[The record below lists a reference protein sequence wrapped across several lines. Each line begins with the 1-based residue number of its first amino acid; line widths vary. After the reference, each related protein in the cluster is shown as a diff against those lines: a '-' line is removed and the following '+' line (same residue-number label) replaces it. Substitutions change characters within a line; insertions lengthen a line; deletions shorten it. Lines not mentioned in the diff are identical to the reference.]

1 MSTELLKA
9 VADSNQWW
17 AIGPEMILACAAL
30 GLLVLEIVTPKEH
43 HGIIPRFAVL
53 SLAMVLGT
61 VLFNLDKTWGGEEL
75 FGGLIK
81 LSLPGQFARV
91 FFLLSSLLVCFL
103 GACASEEKVV
113 SYKPF
118 FTGIGSAE
126 FGTEPVRSER
136 TGPATDPTAVVP
148 EEKLV
153 VIEDD
158 GTRTYTSRAP
168 RHVMGHMQTILEE
181 NTPEGDAA
189 FLDQLVSEKTIE
201 HYRSQGKDPADFIK
215 ELRAR
220 QKDIARSFA
229 RMPMAEHSPTVII
242 DQPGDRT
249 WCIRL
254 TGAAAKDVR
263 YTQLWVRL
271 EDKQWK
277 LMWLK

>member
-1 MSTELLKA
+1 MTPLPHRSLTSSHHHLITSSLRHF
-9 VADSNQWW
+9 VTL
-17 AIGPEMILACAAL
+17 P
-30 GLLVLEIVTPKEH
+30 LLVLLT
-43 HGIIPRFAVL
+43 
-53 SLAMVLGT
+53 
-61 VLFNLDKTWGGEEL
+61 
-75 FGGLIK
+75 
-81 LSLPGQFARV
+81 
-91 FFLLSSLLVCFL
+91 
-103 GACASEEKVV
+103 ACSSEEKVV

-126 FGTEPVRSER
+126 FGTEPVQSQR
-136 TGPATDPTAVVP
+136 TGEIADPTAVAP
-148 EEKLV
+148 DEKLM
-153 VIEDD
+153 VIEED
-158 GTRTYTSRAP
+158 GTRTYISRSP
-168 RHVMGHMQTILEE
+168 RNVMGHLMNVLDE

-201 HYRSQGKDPADFIK
+201 YYRSNGKEPLDFMK

-220 QKDIARSFA
+220 QKDIAKSFA

-271 EDKQWK
+271 ENKQWK